1 VVQLSKITFLKLDL
15 FFKIMRYIFLILSLL
30 LIPSFSGI
38 VYAHT
43 VDAVGEYRIEIGWM
57 NEPVVSGD
65 TNGLELYVSPL
76 VACPDISIPLECAN
90 SQEFQN
96 GIEGLRKLL
105 KIQFVYDKT
114 QTITLPLVV
123 DHDIPG
129 KYYAFITPTVS
140 GYFQANLIGK
150 ILDTPV
156 NLSMHPPPIAE
167 RSYIEFP
174 ESSDFALTE
183 VITDNAKLVERI
195 TSLENSIQNLEN
207 SSNQMQNEIDVN
219 DIWGTAIGIIAV
231 IVAII
236 ALIKTRKN

>member
-1 VVQLSKITFLKLDL
+1 MKYHFLL
-15 FFKIMRYIFLILSLL
+15 LSLL
-30 LIPSFSGI
+30 LIPSFAGI
-38 VYAHT
+38 AYGHT
-43 VDAVGEYRIEIGWM
+43 VDAVGEYRVEIGWM
-57 NEPVVSGD
+57 NEPVMSGD

-76 VACPDISIPLECAN
+76 VDCPDISIPLECAN

-96 GIEGLRKLL
+96 GIEGLRKSL
-105 KIQFVYDKT
+105 KIQFVYDQT

-123 DHDIPG
+123 DHNIPG
-129 KYYAFITPTVS
+129 KYYAFITPTVP

-174 ESSDFALTE
+174 ELADLALTE
-183 VITDNAKLVERI
+183 VIDDNTKLVERI

-207 SSNQMQNEIDVN
+207 SSIQNRSAIMF
-219 DIWGTAIGIIAV
+219 WGIVGIIAIV
-231 IVAII
+231 IAII
-236 ALIKTRKN
+236 ALVKTRKN

>member
-1 VVQLSKITFLKLDL
+1 MKYTFLL
-15 FFKIMRYIFLILSLL
+15 LSLL
-30 LIPSFSGI
+30 LIPSLGGI

-57 NEPVVSGD
+57 NEPVMSGD

-114 QTITLPLVV
+114 QTITLPLVS
-123 DHDIPG
+123 DHNIPG

-150 ILDTPV
+150 ILETPV

-174 ESSDFALTE
+174 ESADLALTE
-183 VITDNAKLVERI
+183 VIDDNTKLVERI
-195 TSLENSIQNLEN
+195 ISLENSIQNLEN
-207 SSNQMQNEIDVN
+207 SSNQIQNEIDVN
-219 DIWGTAIGIIAV
+219 DIWGTAIGIIA
-231 IVAII
+231 IIIAII
-236 ALIKTRKN
+236 ALLKTRRN

>member
-1 VVQLSKITFLKLDL
+1 MKYTFLL
-15 FFKIMRYIFLILSLL
+15 LSLL
-30 LIPSFSGI
+30 IIPSLGGI
-38 VYAHT
+38 AYGHT

-150 ILDTPV
+150 ILETPV

-174 ESSDFALTE
+174 ESADLALTE
-183 VITDNAKLVERI
+183 VITDNVKLVERI
-195 TSLENSIQNLEN
+195 ASLEDTVQNLEN

-219 DIWGTAIGIIAV
+219 DIWGTAIGIIA
-231 IVAII
+231 IIIAII
-236 ALIKTRKN
+236 ALVKTRKN

>member
-1 VVQLSKITFLKLDL
+1 MKYTFLL
-15 FFKIMRYIFLILSLL
+15 LSLL
-30 LIPSFSGI
+30 LIPSLGGI
-38 VYAHT
+38 AYAHT

-57 NEPVVSGD
+57 NEPVMSGD

-174 ESSDFALTE
+174 ESADLALIE
-183 VITDNAKLVERI
+183 VIDDNTKLVEQI
-195 TSLENSIQNLEN
+195 ISLENSIQNLEN
-207 SSNQMQNEIDVN
+207 SSIKNSSAIMF
-219 DIWGTAIGIIAV
+219 WGSVGIIA
-231 IVAII
+231 IIIAII
-236 ALIKTRKN
+236 ALVKTRKN

>member
-1 VVQLSKITFLKLDL
+1 MKYTFLL
-15 FFKIMRYIFLILSLL
+15 LSLL
-30 LIPSFSGI
+30 IIPSLGGI
-38 VYAHT
+38 AYGHT

-105 KIQFVYDKT
+105 KIQFVYDQT
-114 QTITLPLVV
+114 QTITLPLVS
-123 DHDIPG
+123 DHNIPG

-150 ILDTPV
+150 ILETPV

-174 ESSDFALTE
+174 ELTNLALTK
-183 VITDNAKLVERI
+183 VIDDNTKLVDDNTKLVDRI
-195 TSLENSIQNLEN
+195 ISLENTVQNLEN

-219 DIWGTAIGIIAV
+219 DIWGTAIGIIA
-231 IVAII
+231 IIIAII
-236 ALIKTRKN
+236 ALVKTRKN

>member
-1 VVQLSKITFLKLDL
+1 MK
-15 FFKIMRYIFLILSLL
+15 YIFLILSLL

-76 VACPDISIPLECAN
+76 VDCLDISIPLECAN
-90 SQEFQN
+90 SQKFQN

-123 DHDIPG
+123 DHNIPG

-140 GYFQANLIGK
+140 GYFQANLVGK
-150 ILDTPV
+150 ILETPV

-207 SSNQMQNEIDVN
+207 SGNQMQNEIDVN
-219 DIWGTAIGIIAV
+219 DILGTAIGIIAV
-231 IVAII
+231 IIAII

>member
-1 VVQLSKITFLKLDL
+1 
-15 FFKIMRYIFLILSLL
+15 MRYFFLILSLL
-30 LIPSFSGI
+30 LIPSVAGTA
-38 VYAHT
+38 YAHT
-43 VDAVGEYRIEIGWM
+43 VDAVGEYRVEIGWM
-57 NEPVVSGD
+57 NEPVVSGE
-65 TNGLELYVSPL
+65 TNALELYVSPL
-76 VACPDISIPLECAN
+76 TTCPDISIPLECAN

-114 QTITLPLVV
+114 QTITLPLVN

-150 ILDTPV
+150 ILDTPA

-174 ESSDFALTE
+174 ELSDLALTE
-183 VITDNAKLVERI
+183 VIDDNAKLVERI
-195 TSLENSIQNLEN
+195 TILENTVKNLEN
-207 SSNQMQNEIDVN
+207 SNNQIQDEIDMN
-219 DIWGTAIGIIAV
+219 DIWATGIGIIAL
-231 IVAII
+231 IMAII
-236 ALIKTRKN
+236 ALVKIRKN